1 MTSSTE
7 VSWTRDGIEMFGTV
21 TGPERSGPAPSLP
34 EWLRATFGAS
44 DGIDPARGR

>member
-7 VSWTRDGIEMFGTV
+7 VSWTLDGIEMFGT
-21 TGPERSGPAPSLP
+21 
-34 EWLRATFGAS
+34 S